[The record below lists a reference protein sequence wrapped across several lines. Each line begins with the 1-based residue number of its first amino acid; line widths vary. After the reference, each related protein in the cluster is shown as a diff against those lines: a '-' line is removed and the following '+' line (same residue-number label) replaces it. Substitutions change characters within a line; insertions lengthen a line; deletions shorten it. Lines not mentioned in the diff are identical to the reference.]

1 MENNI
6 RYGIYVSNERR
17 TPWAGWIVSGLKEIE
32 TRNKNMLGKLVGERV
47 AVIATGNHPPLIV
60 GYVTITSALHVG
72 KDLFDRRFRKYTM
85 IEKGDRYD
93 CTEKGKWLYYLSDAE
108 ACNPMALPEN
118 IIRHGRSYVEFN

>member
-1 MENNI
+1 MDNNI

-60 GYVTITSALHVG
+60 GYATITDSLYVNKAM
-72 KDLFDRRFRKYTM
+72 FDGFYRKYTM
-85 IEKGDRYD
+85 IEEGDKYD
-93 CTEKGKWLYYLSDAE
+93 CTENGKWLYFLRDAE
-108 ACNPMALPEN
+108 ACHPKALPEN